1 MVQQLNLLQRI
12 AQGLSNVF
20 ARKPTGAVGGAVP
33 MSSGQQVLQQIKTG
47 TASLSTGQS
56 GRVLVS
62 GAKVGGGVAIAGTGI
77 GYGLTELGKPITEF
91 TQPIDQMFGLS
102 GVGSMIIIGIIIL
115 VLIILLRGK
124 K

>member
-1 MVQQLNLLQRI
+1 MSQVSLLNRLLAMFGRVPKQ
-12 AQGLSNVF
+12 
-20 ARKPTGAVGGAVP
+20 TGAVGGALP
-33 MSSGQQVLQQIKTG
+33 MTSGQQVVQQIKMG

-62 GAKVGGGVAIAGTGI
+62 GAKVGGGVGIAGAGV